1 MKALW
6 LSLLQRIDAR
16 SLRERVMLLVVALA
30 AVVALADTLFIDA
43 ARRAH
48 GTDQA
53 RLADAH
59 ARLTALQAQEAE
71 LQARLAV
78 DPDAGVKA
86 RLGALRRELSQADT
100 RLAAAVARFISAT
113 EMSRVLRALVTRT
126 GGLRLEGLRS
136 LPPSPIDTGAVAAA
150 KDAPG
155 GTTREAGKAGTDAA
169 RPNEARTQVWKRG
182 VELQLRGD
190 YGALLAYL
198 RAVEQLPWQ
207 LNWDLLS
214 VHSERHLEAEF
225 ILRLHTLSLEED
237 WIGV

>member
-86 RLGALRRELSQADT
+86 RLGALRRELGQADT

-136 LPPSPIDTGAVAAA
+136 LPPSRIDTGTVAA

-155 GTTREAGKAGTDAA
+155 SATREGGTGMA
-169 RPNEARTQVWKRG
+169 RPDEARTQVWKRG
-182 VELQLRGD
+182 VEMQLRGD

-198 RAVEQLPWQ
+198 RAAEQLPWQ

-214 VHSERHLEAEF
+214 VRSERYPEAEF

>member
-43 ARRAH
+43 ARRVHSA
-48 GTDQA
+48 DQA

-59 ARLTALQAQEAE
+59 ARLAALQAQEAE
-71 LQARLAV
+71 LRARLAV
-78 DPDAGVKA
+78 DPDAGIKT
-86 RLGALRRELSQADT
+86 RLGTLRRELNQADA

-136 LPPSPIDTGAVAAA
+136 LPPSPIDTGAIAAT
-150 KDAPG
+150 KDTPG
-155 GTTREAGKAGTDAA
+155 GTTRKAGKASTNAA
-169 RPNEARTQVWKRG
+169 RPNDTRTQVWKRSL
-182 VELQLRGD
+182 ELQLRGD

-214 VHSERHLEAEF
+214 VRSQRYPEAEF
-225 ILRLHTLSLEED
+225 TLRLHTLSLEED

>member
-6 LSLLQRIDAR
+6 LGLLRRIDGR

-30 AVVALADTLFIDA
+30 AVVALADTFFIDA

-48 GTDQA
+48 GADQA
-53 RLADAH
+53 RLADTR
-59 ARLTALQAQEAE
+59 ARLAALKAQEAE
-71 LQARLAV
+71 LEARLAV

-86 RLGALRRELSQADT
+86 RLGTLRHELGQADT

-136 LPPSPIDTGAVAAA
+136 LPPSRIDTGAVAA

-155 GTTREAGKAGTDAA
+155 GGAREAGKASADAA
-169 RPNEARTQVWKRG
+169 RPSEARTQVWKRG

-214 VHSERHLEAEF
+214 VRSEHYPEAEF